1 MAITDDLRK
10 TLTDPT
16 PSTSP
21 PARLI
26 SPCSRPARFRL

>member
-21 PARLI
+21 LARPTW
-26 SPCSRPARFRL
+26 PCSRRARFRR

>member
-21 PARLI
+21 PARPI
-26 SPCSRPARFRL
+26 SPLSRRAGFRL

>member
-21 PARLI
+21 PARPT
-26 SPCSRPARFRL
+26 SPCSRPGRFRP

>member
-21 PARLI
+21 AGTADW
-26 SPCSRPARFRL
+26 PCSRRARFRR